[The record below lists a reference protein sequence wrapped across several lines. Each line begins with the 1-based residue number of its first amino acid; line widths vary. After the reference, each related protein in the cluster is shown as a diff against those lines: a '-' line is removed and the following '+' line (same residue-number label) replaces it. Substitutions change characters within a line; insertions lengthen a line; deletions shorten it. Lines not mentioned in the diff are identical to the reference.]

1 MAIPEII
8 DEIDA
13 YLSRL
18 RLAREV
24 LLDRS
29 TEAPQT
35 RVSRRKRKA
44 PVKQA
49 DEALFHKSRPDQSKP
64 QLDLSLAD
72 VKKETKRVDTSVLVT
87 SAPTHRASDSEH
99 PAIAQQEP
107 TIAQSVVIK
116 RLPSKGPRHS
126 RSIRHR
132 TPKTAVPKADATKPA
147 IALAGPVSRRI
158 VVVPVEQVRRERELA
173 ELPEVQR
180 PRTRASGLTGRQAF
194 EALFK

>member
-1 MAIPEII
+1 MPIPEII

-29 TEAPQT
+29 PEAPQT
-35 RVSRRKRKA
+35 RASRPKRKA
-44 PVKQA
+44 RVKQA
-49 DEALFHKSRPDQSKP
+49 DQALIPKSRLDQSKP
-64 QLDLSLAD
+64 QLDRSLAHL
-72 VKKETKRVDTSVLVT
+72 KKEAKRVDTSVPVT
-87 SAPTHRASDSEH
+87 SAATHGASDSEL
-99 PAIAQQEP
+99 PAIAQQGH

-126 RSIRHR
+126 RSMRHR
-132 TPKTAVPKADATKPA
+132 TPKTAVSKTDATKPA
-147 IALAGPVSRRI
+147 IALAGPVNKKI

-173 ELPEVQR
+173 ELPKVQQ